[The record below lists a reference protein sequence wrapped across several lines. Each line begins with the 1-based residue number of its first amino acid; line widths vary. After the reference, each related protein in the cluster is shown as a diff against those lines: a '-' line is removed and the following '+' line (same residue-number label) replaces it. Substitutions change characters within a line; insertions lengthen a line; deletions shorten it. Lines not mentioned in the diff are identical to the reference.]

1 MPPPTGCPMGSPS
14 LLNGDFLE
22 NVGRLKDFSWS
33 ITYAKFKENR
43 PVNTKKISFV
53 ESLPF
58 IGIPFL
64 MSACLGIAM
73 LIVSRLI
80 RNKRLTRAVL
90 VSIYFLQFAVIESFC
105 ALLIYFASDNKV
117 SIYIIISLVY
127 IVMPVFMAFVFK
139 SQDLRPITKQKFHCC
154 GSLELVFMVSAVLIF
169 LFFPAITTESL
180 ECPEEYDRF
189 IHEWKLLIAVLSHSS
204 ALLPFKMML
213 ICSETEE
220 FEIYEY
226 NGFKRVGKLVRK
238 EGFGWIEQYEE
249 GEGAK
254 EGSSNKR
261 SSTDSTGSEMIV
273 LNI

>member
-1 MPPPTGCPMGSPS
+1 MGSPS

-43 PVNTKKISFV
+43 PAHTREISFV
-53 ESLPF
+53 DSLPF

-80 RNKRLTRAVL
+80 RNKRLTRAAL
-90 VSIYFLQFAVIESFC
+90 VSVYFLQFVVIELFC
-105 ALLIYFASDNKV
+105 ALLIYLATDNKV

-139 SQDLRPITKQKFHCC
+139 SQDLQPITKRKFHCC
-154 GSLELVFMVSAVLIF
+154 GPLELVFMVSAVLIF
-169 LFFPAITTESL
+169 LFFPALATESL

-189 IHEWKLLIAVLSHSS
+189 IHEWNLLIAVLSHSS
-204 ALLPFKMML
+204 ALLSFKMML

-220 FEIYEY
+220 FEIYEGY
-226 NGFKRVGKLVRK
+226 TNKRVGKLVKK

-249 GEGAK
+249 GKGPK

-261 SSTDSTGSEMIV
+261 SSTDSIGSEMIV